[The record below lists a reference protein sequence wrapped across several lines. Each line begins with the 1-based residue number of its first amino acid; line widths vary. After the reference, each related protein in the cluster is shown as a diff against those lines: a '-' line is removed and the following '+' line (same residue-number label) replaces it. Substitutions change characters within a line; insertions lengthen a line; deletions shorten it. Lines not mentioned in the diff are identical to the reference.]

1 MEYKSLVKGSH
12 CFRCIHYIDFAME
25 EVPDDEDKM
34 LIVCAFDETS
44 LEESYREEPGT
55 PEHELCSLFSID
67 RVYLEWRRKL
77 YGRE

>member
-1 MEYKSLVKGSH
+1 MEHKSLVKGSH
-12 CFRCIHYIDFAME
+12 CFRCIHYRDFTME
-25 EVPDDEDKM
+25 EVPHDEDKM
-34 LIVCAFDETS
+34 LIVCALDGT
-44 LEESYREEPGT
+44 LQEESYCEGIDA